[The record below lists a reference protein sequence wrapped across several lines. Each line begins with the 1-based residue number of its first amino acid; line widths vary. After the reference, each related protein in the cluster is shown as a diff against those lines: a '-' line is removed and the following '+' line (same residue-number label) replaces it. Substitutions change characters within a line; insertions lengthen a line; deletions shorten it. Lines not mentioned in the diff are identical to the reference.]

1 MSQSSDDTPTG
12 PIRGQT
18 QQAPAPSIIRP
29 HATGGTATGAP
40 GTKPYRH
47 VVGDLTAVALLILAV
62 FLPWNLYFG
71 LGIPDSS
78 TTLFGVLI
86 AVTVLAVVAVTVAGS
101 WRAAGARFNP
111 ARAARLRLALNAP
124 YLLLVLAFVVF
135 DAYETVRFGGTVS
148 VPGGVGPGAWV
159 GVAGSLL
166 SAQAVPTGAL
176 AGPVPAGDE
185 STGWHRSARVIGSLS
200 MLAAVLSFGFN
211 LYWRVRYA
219 LQSTGG
225 ADQFGKQNIAV
236 IATAVVYGVVAL
248 VAVLVASRWLL
259 RNARAT
265 RLTTVA
271 LGASTLAAGILV
283 WFLPAGRDIDAF
295 HGIAQNT
302 STAGVGFEGYLA
314 WAAGAALFA
323 PRALFGHRNASPT
336 EESAL
341 RATARNGLLLIAVWC
356 VGSMAMRI
364 TDLVVG
370 VILNYPFSRYDSIV
384 LAAFDLVTA
393 VLTIW
398 LRRRLATLSARMLT
412 SLCGLVATLSVARV
426 VVGVVLAP
434 RFADSANSP
443 ALHPVYGNNLAQQ
456 ITSTF
461 DVTLCGLALGILV
474 AAIVTGQLS
483 GRRRANRAARRR
495 AAAAN
500 AAAPTTRIPVGQGAG
515 PSGAATHPHPRRRPR
530 RGQRSA
536 DHGDTVAGRC
546 APDLPRRRL
555 RNAPDT
561 RAKAA
566 DLPAPAG
573 LTLSEGARTRIRAA
587 RRRA

>member
-1 MSQSSDDTPTG
+1 MVSQSSDDTPTG
-12 PIRGQT
+12 PIRGHD
-18 QQAPAPSIIRP
+18 QQAPATRIIRP
-29 HATGGTATGAP
+29 HATGAAGPDPA
-40 GTKPYRH
+40 GTKRH
-47 VVGDLTAVALLILAV
+47 RYIAGDLAAVALLVLAV

-71 LGIPDSS
+71 VGIPGSSS
-78 TTLFGVLI
+78 TLTAVLI
-86 AVTVLAVVAVTVAGS
+86 AVTVLAVAAVAIAGS
-101 WRAAGARFNP
+101 WRSTGARFNP
-111 ARAARLRLALNAP
+111 ARAARLRLALNVP

-135 DAYETVRFGGTVS
+135 DAYETVRFGGTVN
-148 VPGGVGPGAWV
+148 VPGGVGPGAWA
-159 GVAGSLL
+159 GIAGSLL

-219 LQSTGG
+219 LQTPGG
-225 ADQFGKQNIAV
+225 AQDFGKQNIAV
-236 IATAVVYGVVAL
+236 IVTAVVYGVVAL

-259 RNARAT
+259 RSARAS
-265 RLTTVA
+265 RLTIIA
-271 LGASTLAAGILV
+271 LGASAVAAGILV
-283 WFLPAGRDIDAF
+283 WLLPAGRDIDAF

-336 EESAL
+336 EESAW
-341 RATARNGLLLIAVWC
+341 RAAARNGLLLIAAWC
-356 VGSMAMRI
+356 LGSMAMRI
-364 TDLVVG
+364 TDLIVG

-393 VLTIW
+393 VLAIW
-398 LRRRLATLSARMLT
+398 LRRRLATLSARMIT

-426 VVGVVLAP
+426 VVGVELAP
-434 RFADSANSP
+434 RFADSPKSP

-461 DVTLCGLALGILV
+461 DVTLCGLALGILA

-483 GRRRANRAARRR
+483 GRRRARRAARRR

-500 AAAPTTRIPVGQGAG
+500 ASARTTRVPAGQGAG
-515 PSGAATHPHPRRRPR
+515 PSAAATTRIPAGAAD
-530 RGQRSA
+530 A
-536 DHGDTVAGRC
+536 DSEPPTAEIPPL
-546 APDLPRRRL
+546 A
-555 RNAPDT
+555 NAP
-561 RAKAA
+561 
-566 DLPAPAG
+566 
-573 LTLSEGARTRIRAA
+573 RIFRGDDSGTGQVAVQKPQIY
-587 RRRA
+587 RPPRG

>member
-1 MSQSSDDTPTG
+1 MVSQISDDTPTG
-12 PIRGQT
+12 PIRGEA
-18 QQAPAPSIIRP
+18 QQASAPRIIR
-29 HATGGTATGAP
+29 ARAGGGTAPAAGA
-40 GTKPYRH
+40 TKRFRP
-47 VVGDLTAVALLILAV
+47 VVSDLTAVALLVLAV
-62 FLPWNLYFG
+62 FMPWNLYFG
-71 LGIPDSS
+71 IGIPHSDP
-78 TTLFGVLI
+78 TLFAVLV
-86 AVTVLAVVAVTVAGS
+86 AVTVLAVVAVAVAGS
-101 WRAAGARFNP
+101 WRSTGLRFNP
-111 ARAARLRLALNAP
+111 ARAARLRLALNVP

-135 DAYETVRFGGTVS
+135 DAYETVRFGGTVN
-148 VPGGVGPGAWV
+148 VPGGVGPGAWA
-159 GVAGSLL
+159 GIAGSLL

-219 LQSTGG
+219 LQTTGG
-225 ADQFGKQNIAV
+225 TAEFGKQNIAV

-259 RNARAT
+259 RSARAS

-271 LGASTLAAGILV
+271 LGASTLVAGTLV

-336 EESAL
+336 EESAW
-341 RATARNGLLLIAVWC
+341 RAMIRNGLLLIAIWC
-356 VGSMAMRI
+356 IGSMAMRI

-398 LRRRLATLSARMLT
+398 LRRRLATLSARTVT

-426 VVGVVLAP
+426 IVGVALAP
-434 RFADSANSP
+434 RFADSPNSP

-474 AAIVTGQLS
+474 AAVVTGQLS
-483 GRRRANRAARRR
+483 GRRLARRAARRR

-500 AAAPTTRIPVGQGAG
+500 AAAPTTRVPVGQGAG
-515 PSGAATHPHPRRRPR
+515 PSASAT
-530 RGQRSA
+530 
-536 DHGDTVAGRC
+536 
-546 APDLPRRRL
+546 
-555 RNAPDT
+555 T
-561 RAKAA
+561 RI
-566 DLPAPAG
+566 PAG
-573 LTLSEGARTRIRAA
+573 DPGDDHDPPTTEIPPQAHGPRIFRGDDSGTRQIAVQKPQIYRPPQE
-587 RRRA
+587 